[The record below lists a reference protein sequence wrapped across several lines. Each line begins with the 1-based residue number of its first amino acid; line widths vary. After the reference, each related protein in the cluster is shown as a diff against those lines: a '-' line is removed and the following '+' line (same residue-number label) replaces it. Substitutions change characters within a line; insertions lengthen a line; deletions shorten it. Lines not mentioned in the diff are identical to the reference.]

1 MTWTSVERAQRACQ
15 RPTCIRTKRA
25 QTHYLSTYLPICH

>member
-15 RPTCIRTKRA
+15 RPTCIRIKRA
-25 QTHYLSTYLPICH
+25 